1 MDTFSEPLI
10 DSETTGLPSP
20 EPRAESS
27 TGPLPGATGY
37 EKTPTTLAGAL
48 KELQSTAAEKP
59 PRKPT
64 DNEPWRQASLV
75 QLIADEAPRPPVTD
89 AAEESTR
96 PRWRP
101 PPSLTDEQTTELRAL
116 IARGQRSIQPA
127 GAELVGAMLLKL
139 IAVHP
144 TGEREGVDIMMDTY
158 VEDLSDLPADLL
170 DGACTHWRRTERF
183 FPTIAELRALA
194 VPALAKRRKYLE
206 RLLTLRGVAELPAP
220 DDVVTFAWLSDR
232 RAAGRRAAGRRAVN
246 ALTDPRLRVAA

>member
-1 MDTFSEPLI
+1 MDTFNEPLI

-37 EKTPTTLAGAL
+37 EKTSTTLAGAL
-48 KELQSTAAEKP
+48 KELQTTAAEKP

-64 DNEPWRQASLV
+64 DSEPWRTASLV

-101 PPSLTDEQTTELRAL
+101 PPSLTDEQIAELPAL

-144 TGEREGVDIMMDTY
+144 TGERAAVDTMMDTY
-158 VEDLSDLPADLL
+158 VEDLSDLPPDLL

-183 FPTIAELRALA
+183 FPTIAELRTL
-194 VPALAKRRKYLE
+194 VMPDLAKRKKCLE
-206 RLLTLRGVAELPAP
+206 RLLILRGVSELPAP
-220 DDVVTFAWLSDR
+220 DGLVTFAWLSDR
-232 RAAGRRAAGRRAVN
+232 RAAGRRAVS
-246 ALTDPRLRVAA
+246 ALGDPRLRVAA

>member
-1 MDTFSEPLI
+1 MDTFTEPLPDTEI
-10 DSETTGLPSP
+10 
-20 EPRAESS
+20 
-27 TGPLPGATGY
+27 GAS
-37 EKTPTTLAGAL
+37 PTTSGEHHEGTTPACEAG
-48 KELQSTAAEKP
+48 STAMPIKLNKVLDRLGEAIAARP

-64 DNEPWRQASLV
+64 DNEPWQTASLV

-101 PPSLTDEQTTELRAL
+101 PPSLTDEQIAELPAL
-116 IARGQRSIQPA
+116 IARGQRSVQPA
-127 GAELVGAMLLKL
+127 GAELAGAMLLKL

-144 TGEREGVDIMMDTY
+144 TGERAGADLMMDTY

-220 DDVVTFAWLSDR
+220 DGLVTFAWLSD
-232 RAAGRRAAGRRAVN
+232 RRAAGRRAVN

>member
-10 DSETTGLPSP
+10 DSETTGLPCP

-27 TGPLPGATGY
+27 TGPRPGATGFAQ
-37 EKTPTTLAGAL
+37 TPKTLAGAL
-48 KELQSTAAEKP
+48 KELQTTAAEKP

-101 PPSLTDEQTTELRAL
+101 PPSLTAEQIAELPAL
-116 IARGQRSIQPA
+116 IARGQRSVQPA
-127 GAELVGAMLLKL
+127 GAELVGAMLLRL

-144 TGEREGVDIMMDTY
+144 TGERAGADLMMDTY

-232 RAAGRRAAGRRAVN
+232 RAAGRRAAN
-246 ALTDPRLRVAA
+246 ALTDPRFRVAA

>member
-10 DSETTGLPSP
+10 DSATTGLPSP

-37 EKTPTTLAGAL
+37 EKTSTTLAGAL
-48 KELQSTAAEKP
+48 KELQTTAAEKP

-64 DNEPWRQASLV
+64 ENEPWRAASLM

-101 PPSLTDEQTTELRAL
+101 PPSLTAEQIAELPAL
-116 IARGQRSIQPA
+116 IARGQRSVQPA
-127 GAELVGAMLLKL
+127 GAELVGAMLLRL

-144 TGEREGVDIMMDTY
+144 TGERAGADLMMDTY

-170 DGACTHWRRTERF
+170 GGAGTHWIRTERF
-183 FPTIAELRALA
+183 FPTIAELRTLA
-194 VPALAKRRKYLE
+194 MPELAKRKKYLE
-206 RLLTLRGVAELPAP
+206 RLLILRGVAELPAP
-220 DDVVTFAWLSDR
+220 DGGVTFAWLSDR
-232 RAAGRRAAGRRAVN
+232 RAAGRRAMN
-246 ALTDPRLRVAA
+246 ALADPRLRVAA